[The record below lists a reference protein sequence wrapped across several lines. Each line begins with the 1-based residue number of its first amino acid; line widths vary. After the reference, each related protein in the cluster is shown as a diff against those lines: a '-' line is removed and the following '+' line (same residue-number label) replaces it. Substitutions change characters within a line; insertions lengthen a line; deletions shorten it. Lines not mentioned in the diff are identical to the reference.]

1 MIHVNA
7 TVRGERDVP
16 PLTRTFSFGDGSD
29 ELVFRNSAE
38 MARDKLAR
46 KMRINVNEALLLYC
60 SYVVDSVRA
69 KKSASAIARGARSV
83 LSEGQVMIGV
93 PETLRVMRFD
103 AVVDGRKA
111 CVTLQ
116 EPIPAAGYVMAGG
129 A

>member
-1 MIHVNA
+1 MIDIRA

-16 PLTRTFSFGDGSD
+16 PFTRVFSFGNGTD
-29 ELVFRNSAE
+29 ELVFCNSAAMVKE
-38 MARDKLAR
+38 RLAR
-46 KMRINVNEALLLYC
+46 KMRVNVNEALLLYC
-60 SYVVDSVRA
+60 SYVVDAMRS

-93 PETLRVMRFD
+93 PETLRAIRFD

-129 A
+129 